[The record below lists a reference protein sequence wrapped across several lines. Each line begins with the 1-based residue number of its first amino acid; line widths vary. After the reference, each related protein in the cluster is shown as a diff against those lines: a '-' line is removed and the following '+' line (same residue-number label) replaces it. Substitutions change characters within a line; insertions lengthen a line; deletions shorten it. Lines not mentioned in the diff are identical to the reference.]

1 MLDLI
6 IDRTLWQTR
15 HLDKHGKDKAY
26 FSYRGDYSVYP
37 VIWRHMTQI
46 SYLSVAPSTL
56 VRQTG
61 AISCVINYSK
71 IREKYVLTMPYPTS
85 LCN

>member
-6 IDRTLWQTR
+6 IDWILWQTR

-26 FSYRGDYSVYP
+26 FSYLSDYGIYP
-37 VIWRHMTQI
+37 VIWCHMTQI

-61 AISCVINYSK
+61 VMSCVINYSK
-71 IREKYVLTMPYPTS
+71 I
-85 LCN
+85 